1 MIGLDKEYNLKFEYL
16 GQVKNKKRDGRG
28 KCFWEYNLMYE
39 GYFKKGNMQGVG
51 RLLDTRSAGKKL
63 ILEGF
68 WTN

>member
-39 GYFKKGNMQGVG
+39 GYFKKATCKVLEDFLIQGAPV
-51 RLLDTRSAGKKL
+51 R
-63 ILEGF
+63 
-68 WTN
+68 N